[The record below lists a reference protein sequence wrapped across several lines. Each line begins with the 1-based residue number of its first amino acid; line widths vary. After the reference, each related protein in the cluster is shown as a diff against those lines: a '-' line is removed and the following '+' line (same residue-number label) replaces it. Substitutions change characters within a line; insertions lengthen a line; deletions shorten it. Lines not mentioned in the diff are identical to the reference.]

1 MKQELME
8 QLEGYDKVR
17 QEIEISRRL
26 GDDFSLEKGQV
37 AEYVN
42 RLHPPQLELY
52 VSSIIEETVS
62 TKTLRLTAVNGYLPP
77 FQAGQYIALS
87 VEVDKVR
94 TGRAYSISS
103 APSQTGYYDITVRR
117 VKNGR
122 VSNFLLDEVQVG
134 DLLQS
139 SGPQG
144 TFHYHPILHQ
154 KELVYLA
161 GGSGITPFMS
171 MIREITD
178 RGLQR
183 TVHLFYGSQF
193 LDDMIFHQELSQLS
207 EQFAAINYIPV
218 IEEPGLNYNGKT
230 GYITAELIKETLG
243 SLVEKSFFVCG
254 PQAMY
259 TFCLPELDKLGINK
273 WKIKQEMS
281 GTPIDICEYKGWP
294 SAIKAKDRFTVRVN
308 GSRSFETSAG
318 EALLVALEDNGLV
331 VPSLCRSGECSQ
343 CRIKLV
349 SGKVFQPEGT
359 PVRKSDRKYGYIH
372 ACVSYPL
379 ENLEI
384 LL

>member
-1 MKQELME
+1 MKQELLE
-8 QLEGYDKVR
+8 QFEGYDKVR
-17 QEIEISRRL
+17 REIEISRKF

-37 AEYVN
+37 AEYVS
-42 RLHPPQLELY
+42 RLHPSQIKLR
-52 VSSIIEETVS
+52 VSKIIEETVS
-62 TKTLRLTAVNGYLPP
+62 AKTLRLTAVNGYLPP
-77 FQAGQYIALS
+77 FQAGQYISLS
-87 VEVDKVR
+87 VDVDRVR

-103 APSQTGYYDITVRR
+103 SPSQTGYYDITVRR
-117 VKNGR
+117 VENGR
-122 VSNFLLDEVQVG
+122 VSNFLLDKIKIG
-134 DLLQS
+134 DFLQS
-139 SGPQG
+139 SGSQG

-154 KELVYLA
+154 KEMVCLA

-178 RGLQR
+178 RGLPR
-183 TVHLFYGSQF
+183 TVHLFYGSRT
-193 LDDMIFHQELSQLS
+193 LDDTIFHQELDCLS
-207 EQFAAINYIPV
+207 EQFSTINYIPV
-218 IEEPGLNYNGKT
+218 IEEPGPEYKGKT
-230 GYITAELIKETLG
+230 GYITAEVIKASLG
-243 SLVEKSFFVCG
+243 SLAGKSFFICG

-259 TFCLPELDKLGINK
+259 KFCLPQLDKLGINRR
-273 WKIKQEMS
+273 KIKQEMF
-281 GTPIDICEYKGWP
+281 GTPINICEYKGWP
-294 SAIKAKDRFTVRVN
+294 SQIKAEDRFTVRVN
-308 GSRSFETSAG
+308 GSKSFETSAG